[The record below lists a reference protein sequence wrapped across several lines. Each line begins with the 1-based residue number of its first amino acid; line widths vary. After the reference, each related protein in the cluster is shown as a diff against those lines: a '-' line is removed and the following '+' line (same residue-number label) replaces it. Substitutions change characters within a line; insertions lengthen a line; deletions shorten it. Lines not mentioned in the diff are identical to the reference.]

1 MDMMFIPPCVSAAST
16 ITSTAA
22 IFVSSAAVSSRAS
35 LSSFF
40 DSSHEL
46 SHRVKELINLL
57 SSVFSKLSTF
67 FGGVFNTPVTSA
79 WRMQS

>member
-1 MDMMFIPPCVSAAST
+1 MDMMFIPPCVSAASA
-16 ITSTAA
+16 IASTAA
-22 IFVSSAAVSSRAS
+22 IFVSSAAMGSRAS

-57 SSVFSKLSTF
+57 GGMFSKLPTF
-67 FGGVFNTPVTSA
+67 FGGVFDTPVTSA
-79 WRMQS
+79 RRM